1 MDVTLSVTKPSGQA
15 TFSKLTLKDDDG
27 LAVMTP
33 VDSTSLVN
41 KFAFSS
47 CPNHWSQNF
56 LLKNYLTSEIM
67 QNHVWRRHCSSE
79 AQHILMH
86 TRNCTVI
93 RGGR

>member
-1 MDVTLSVTKPSGQA
+1 MDVTLSVTNTSGQA

-47 CPNHWSQNF
+47 CPNHLSQNF
-56 LLKNYLTSEIM
+56 LLKNYLTVKSCKTM
-67 QNHVWRRHCSSE
+67 C
-79 AQHILMH
+79 
-86 TRNCTVI
+86 
-93 RGGR
+93 G